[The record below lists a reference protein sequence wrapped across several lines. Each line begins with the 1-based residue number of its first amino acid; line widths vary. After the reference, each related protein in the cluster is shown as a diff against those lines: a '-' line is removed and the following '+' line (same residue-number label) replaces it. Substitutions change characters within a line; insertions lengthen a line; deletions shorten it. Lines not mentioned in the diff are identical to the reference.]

1 MIKNFSIFIGSLL
14 FITVFNFNNLSRSVV
29 LNRDSLD
36 LVKNPDNTFIN
47 NQRVPEDDCHFFW
60 LSFLEYFLNQKDY
73 HDNPHLSSIMRC
85 SKLHL
90 DMLYVLFPKDIEIS
104 QKVNEFYPDNKE
116 YMYWLLD
123 SSERDFENSMFILN
137 EIFELDNK
145 DAVAWR
151 RLGNI
156 LWKNAEYE
164 KGLQAYLNACE
175 IDDRAS
181 NGCYYVGASYRS
193 MGEIEKAI
201 YYFRLSYWSP
211 SWEIADQLE
220 AELSPQNP

>member
-1 MIKNFSIFIGSLL
+1 MIKNLSIFIGSLL
-14 FITVFNFNNLSRSVV
+14 FITVINLNNLSRSVV

-36 LVKNPDNTFIN
+36 LVKNPENSLIN
-47 NQRVPEDDCHFFW
+47 NHIISEDDCHFFW
-60 LSFLEYFLNQKDY
+60 FSFIDDYLNQKDY

-90 DMLYVLFPKDIEIS
+90 DMLYAFFPKDIEIS
-104 QKVNEFYPDNKE
+104 QKVNEFYPDNIE
-116 YMYWLLD
+116 FMYWLLD
-123 SSERDFENSMFILN
+123 SSESDFEKSKNILYR
-137 EIFELDNK
+137 IIELDDK

-151 RLGNI
+151 RLGYI
-156 LWKNAEYE
+156 LWKNTEYE

-181 NGCYYVGASYRS
+181 NGCYYVGASYKAK
-193 MGEIEKAI
+193 GEVEKAI

-211 SWEIADQLE
+211 SWEIANQLE
-220 AELSPQNP
+220 AELSLQNP